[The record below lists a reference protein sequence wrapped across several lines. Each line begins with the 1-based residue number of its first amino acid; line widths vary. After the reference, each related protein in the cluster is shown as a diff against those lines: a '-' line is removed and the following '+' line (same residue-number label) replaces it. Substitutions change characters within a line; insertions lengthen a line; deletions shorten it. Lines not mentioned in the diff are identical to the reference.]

1 MVFFSNQNFVA
12 NPEGV
17 ATFCFAIVRME
28 DASLTELFEL
38 FRELF

>member
-1 MVFFSNQNFVA
+1 
-12 NPEGV
+12 V

-38 FRELF
+38 FRELFKNITFLEGSVFM